1 MTTVQKRKLIEKII
15 DIEHDIAELERVR
28 VEIGTNGY
36 SSATISSSGGSKSY
50 TRLDLDKISQL
61 ILALNKRL
69 LQYTSLLYQGTGTPL
84 KTIIPC
90 YS

>member
-15 DIEHDIAELERVR
+15 GIEHDIAELERVR
-28 VEIGTNGY
+28 IEIGTTGY

-61 ILALNKRL
+61 ILDLNNKL
-69 LQYTSLLYQGTGTPL
+69 SQYTSLLYEGTGTPL
-84 KTIIPC
+84 KTIVPL